1 MWLIHQ
7 TACPVTAIS
16 FSQLVTGGLP
26 AVNIAVIGAGISGLG
41 CAYQLAKRGHRVD
54 IFEARDRIGGHTATF
69 DVQIGTRRFAVDTG
83 FIVFNDRNYPNLLD
97 LFKELGVA
105 SKDTTMG
112 FSVCDEASGLEY
124 AGNNLNTL
132 FAQRGNLLS
141 PSFLAMIR
149 EILRFN
155 KLAIADLDA
164 GRLAQ
169 DQTLGDYLKRHG
181 FSAHFSRQY
190 LLAMTSAIWS
200 ADFEDAQDFPVG
212 FFVRFF
218 RNHGLLS
225 INNRP
230 QWRVVEGGSREYLT
244 PLTER
249 FADNIK
255 TRMPVSKILRP
266 PGQPVS
272 VHFTNGLVRE
282 FDEVVIATHSDE
294 ALAMLGDA
302 TNAEKAVLGALP
314 YRDNEVILHT
324 DTRLLPKTQR
334 AWSSWNYRLKPG
346 NGRATVTYNM
356 NILQGLDAPET
367 FCVTLNDTA
376 SINPH
381 RILGRFNYAHPQFT
395 LAGMQAQQRWD
406 DINGQNG
413 TWFCGAYWQNGF
425 HEDGLSSGLR
435 VAESLC
441 AARQMAA

>member
-1 MWLIHQ
+1 MH
-7 TACPVTAIS
+7 
-16 FSQLVTGGLP
+16 
-26 AVNIAVIGAGISGLG
+26 IAVIGAGISGLG
-41 CAYQLAKRGHRVD
+41 CAYQLAKRGHRVEV
-54 IFEARDRIGGHTATF
+54 FEARDRIGGHTATY

-83 FIVFNDRNYPNLLD
+83 FIVYNDRNYPNLIQ
-97 LFKELGVA
+97 LFGELGVA
-105 SKDTTMG
+105 TKPTSMG
-112 FSVCDEASGLEY
+112 FSVCDEVSGLEY

-155 KLAIADLDA
+155 KLAVADLDG
-164 GRLAQ
+164 GRLPQ
-169 DQTLGDYLKRHG
+169 DLTLGEYLDRNG
-181 FSAHFSRQY
+181 FSARFSRSY

-200 ADFEDAQDFPVG
+200 ADFEDAQDFPVE
-212 FFVRFF
+212 FFIRFF

-225 INNRP
+225 LKNRP
-230 QWRVVEGGSREYLT
+230 QWRVVEGGSREYLA
-244 PLTER
+244 PLTHR
-249 FADNIK
+249 FSGSIR
-255 TRMPVSKILRP
+255 TRMPVAKILRP

-272 VHFTNGLVRE
+272 VRFTNGLQRD
-282 FDEVVIATHSDE
+282 FDEVVIATHSNE
-294 ALAMLGDA
+294 ALAMLGDP
-302 TNAEKAVLGALP
+302 TEDEKSVLSAIP

-324 DTRLLPKTQR
+324 DARLLPKSQR

-346 NGRATVTYNM
+346 SGRATVTYNM
-356 NILQGLDAPET
+356 NILQGLNAPET

-381 RILGRFNYAHPQFT
+381 HILGRFNYAHPQFT
-395 LAGMQAQQRWD
+395 LAGMQAQQRWG

-435 VAESLC
+435 VAESLS
-441 AARQMAA
+441 ASAQMAA

>member
-1 MWLIHQ
+1 VHL
-7 TACPVTAIS
+7 
-16 FSQLVTGGLP
+16 
-26 AVNIAVIGAGISGLG
+26 GA
-41 CAYQLAKRGHRVD
+41 
-54 IFEARDRIGGHTATF
+54 
-69 DVQIGTRRFAVDTG
+69 RRFAIDTG
-83 FIVFNDRNYPNLLD
+83 FIVYNDRNYPNLVR
-97 LFKELGVA
+97 LFDELGVA
-105 SKDTTMG
+105 SHDTSMG
-112 FSVCDEASGLEY
+112 FSVCDEATGLEY

-141 PSFLAMIR
+141 PSFLGMVR

-155 KLAIADLDA
+155 KLAVSDLDA
-164 GRLAQ
+164 GRLSPH
-169 DQTLGDYLKRHG
+169 QTVGDYLSNNG
-181 FSAHFSRQY
+181 FSDHFARQY

-200 ADFEDAQDFPVG
+200 ADAADAQDFPLE

-225 INNRP
+225 LKDRP
-230 QWRVVEGGSREYLT
+230 QWRVVEGGSREYLA
-244 PLTER
+244 PLTQR
-249 FADNIK
+249 VADSIR
-255 TRMPVSKILRP
+255 TRMPVSQILRP
-266 PGQPVS
+266 AGKPV
-272 VHFTNGLVRE
+272 VVQFTNGLKRE

-294 ALAMLGDA
+294 ALKMLGDP
-302 TNAEKAVLGALP
+302 TDHEKAILGAMP

-346 NGRATVTYNM
+346 NDRATVTYNM

-395 LAGMQAQQRWD
+395 LEGMQAQQRWTE
-406 DINGQNG
+406 INGQNG

-425 HEDGLSSGLR
+425 HEDGLASGLR

-441 AARQMAA
+441 SARQMAA

>member
-435 VAESLC
+435 VAENLC

>member
-1 MWLIHQ
+1 
-7 TACPVTAIS
+7 
-16 FSQLVTGGLP
+16 
-26 AVNIAVIGAGISGLG
+26 
-41 CAYQLAKRGHRVD
+41 
-54 IFEARDRIGGHTATF
+54 
-69 DVQIGTRRFAVDTG
+69 
-83 FIVFNDRNYPNLLD
+83 
-97 LFKELGVA
+97 
-105 SKDTTMG
+105 MG
-112 FSVCDEASGLEY
+112 FSVCDEVSGLEY

-155 KLAIADLDA
+155 KLAVADLEG
-164 GRLAQ
+164 GRLPQ
-169 DQTLGDYLKRHG
+169 DLTLGEYLDRNG
-181 FSAHFSRQY
+181 FSAHFSRSY

-200 ADFEDAQDFPVG
+200 ADFEDAQDFPVE
-212 FFVRFF
+212 FFIRFF

-225 INNRP
+225 LKNRP
-230 QWRVVEGGSREYLT
+230 QWRVVEGGSREYLA
-244 PLTER
+244 PLTHR
-249 FADNIK
+249 FSGAIR
-255 TRMPVSKILRP
+255 TRMPVATILRP

-272 VHFTNGLVRE
+272 VRFTNGLQRD
-282 FDEVVIATHSDE
+282 FDEVVIATHSNE
-294 ALAMLGDA
+294 ALAMLGDP
-302 TNAEKAVLGALP
+302 TEDEKSVLSAIP

-324 DTRLLPKTQR
+324 DARLLPKSQR

-346 NGRATVTYNM
+346 SGRATVTYNM
-356 NILQGLDAPET
+356 NILQGLHAPET

-395 LAGMQAQQRWD
+395 LAGMQAQQRWG

-435 VAESLC
+435 VAESLS
-441 AARQMAA
+441 ASAQMAA

>member
-1 MWLIHQ
+1 M
-7 TACPVTAIS
+7 
-16 FSQLVTGGLP
+16 
-26 AVNIAVIGAGISGLG
+26 NIAVIGAGISGLG

-54 IFEARDRIGGHTATF
+54 IFEARDRIGGHTATY
-69 DVQIGTRRFAVDTG
+69 DVQLGTRRFAVDTG
-83 FIVFNDRNYPNLLD
+83 FIVYNDRNYPNLIQ
-97 LFKELGVA
+97 LFKELGVT
-105 SKDTTMG
+105 SRETTMG
-112 FSVCDEASGLEY
+112 FSVCDEISGLEY
-124 AGNNLNTL
+124 AGNSLNTL

-141 PSFLAMIR
+141 PSFLGMIR

-155 KLAIADLDA
+155 RLAVNDLEA
-164 GRLAQ
+164 GRLSSE
-169 DQTLGDYLKRHG
+169 QTLGEYLSRHG
-181 FSAHFSRQY
+181 FSEHFSRSY

-200 ADFEDAQDFPVG
+200 ADFEDAQDFPVE
-212 FFVRFF
+212 FFIRFF

-225 INNRP
+225 LKNRP
-230 QWRVVEGGSREYLT
+230 QWRVVEGGSREYLA
-244 PLTER
+244 PLTAP
-249 FADNIK
+249 FADTIR
-255 TRMPVSKILRP
+255 TRMPVARVLRP
-266 PGQPVS
+266 PGKRVQ
-272 VHFTNGLVRE
+272 VHFTNGLEKE

-294 ALAMLGDA
+294 ALAMLGDP
-302 TNAEKAVLGALP
+302 NHAEKSVLGALS

-324 DTRLLPKTQR
+324 DTRLLPRSRR

-395 LAGMQAQQRWD
+395 LAGMAAQSRWSE
-406 DINGQNG
+406 INGQNG

-425 HEDGLSSGLR
+425 HEDGLTSGLK